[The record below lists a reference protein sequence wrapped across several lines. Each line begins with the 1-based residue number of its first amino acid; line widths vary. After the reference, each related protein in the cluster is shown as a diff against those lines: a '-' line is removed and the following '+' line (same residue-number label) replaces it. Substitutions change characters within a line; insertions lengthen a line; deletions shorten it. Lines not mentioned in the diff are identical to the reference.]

1 VITAIRTT
9 RFLATTA
16 LLTALLTAGC
26 AAEDGTDSGEDAPT
40 CDDGKCD
47 GASSPSQAGQQLSA
61 DDKAKIRTLLSGV
74 TVTAA
79 NVPDAMFVV
88 HDTSGATSNSYM
100 QQQVDASRGPLADG
114 PAAYISADKVF
125 YARPFFDTW
134 RPTSTLYERGKD
146 VMDETVAARH
156 GRALWAKVP
165 TAARTAAMS
174 GVLDPLNLTM
184 AERAMETSSASSQL
198 AGTGDRLFTTATWA
212 VDALCESDYASDA
225 ECVALQPV
233 TEAREDRISRS
244 VNVEM
249 GQIAGAGCAAT
260 GAPMQPYTAKVY
272 DNVAN
277 LYLQTALSA
286 GFYPETTTHFSIDKA
301 FRGHCDPRCFDL
313 GRLYST
319 IATKMGAD
327 AGTRYGFTPKYGTT
341 WGTDNV
347 WWSTSVCGGPAP
359 H

>member
-1 VITAIRTT
+1 MIATRTT
-9 RFLATTA
+9 SLLAV
-16 LLTALLTAGC
+16 LTALAMGC
-26 AAEDGTDSGEDAPT
+26 AAEDAADPADDAPT

-47 GASSPSQAGQQLSA
+47 GASTPSQAGQPLSDA
-61 DDKAKIRTLLSGV
+61 DKATIRSLLAGQ
-74 TVTAA
+74 TI
-79 NVPDAMFVV
+79 NPGNIPDAMYVL

-100 QQQVDASRGPLADG
+100 QQQADTSRGPLADG

-125 YARPFFDTW
+125 YARPFFDLW

-146 VMDETVAARH
+146 VMDETIATRH
-156 GRALWAKVP
+156 GRALWAKVSS
-165 TAARTAAMS
+165 ADRTAAMA

-198 AGTGDRLFTTATWA
+198 AGDGDRLFTTATWT
-212 VDALCESDYASDA
+212 VDALCEGDYASDA
-225 ECVALQPV
+225 ECTALQAV
-233 TEAREDRISRS
+233 TDARQDRISRS
-244 VNVEM
+244 VNVEI

-260 GAPMQPYTAKVY
+260 GAPMQPYSAKVY
-272 DNVAN
+272 DNAAN
-277 LYLQTALSA
+277 LYLQTALIA

-313 GRLYST
+313 GRFYST
-319 IATKMGAD
+319 VATKLGAD
-327 AGTRYGFTPKYGTT
+327 AGTRYGFAPKYGTT

-359 H
+359 R

>member
-1 VITAIRTT
+1 MYVRTT
-9 RFLATTA
+9 SLLATTA
-16 LLTALLTAGC
+16 LISALGMGC
-26 AAEDGTDSGEDAPT
+26 AAEDEADPADDAPT

-47 GASSPSQAGQQLSA
+47 GASTPSEAGRQLSA
-61 DDKAKIRTLLSGV
+61 DEKAKIRSLLSGV

-79 NVPDAMFVV
+79 NVPDAMFVL

-100 QQQVDASRGPLADG
+100 QQQADSSRGPLADG

-134 RPTSTLYERGKD
+134 RPTSTLCERGKD
-146 VMDETVAARH
+146 VMDEALSARH

-165 TAARTAAMS
+165 SAARVAAMA
-174 GVLDPLNLTM
+174 GVLDPLNLSM
-184 AERAMETSSASSQL
+184 SERAMETSSASSQL
-198 AGTGDRLFTTATWA
+198 AGDGDRLFTTATWT
-212 VDALCESDYASDA
+212 VDALCDGDFASDT
-225 ECVALQPV
+225 ECVALRPV

-244 VNVEM
+244 VSVEI
-249 GQIAGAGCAAT
+249 GQIAGAGCAAS
-260 GAPMQPYTAKVY
+260 GAPMQTYTAKIY

-286 GFYPETTTHFSIDKA
+286 GFFPETTTHFSIDKA

-327 AGTRYGFTPKYGTT
+327 AGTRYGFTPTYGTT
-341 WGTDNV
+341 WGTNNV

-359 H
+359 R